1 MPLLEQLQTLLVMQA
16 IHLQSLTSVQQL
28 EAAVRQCLP
37 HLIVLDSGLDDL
49 NSFPALSWLR
59 SHYPQ
64 VPVLLLTTDYQPA
77 QRLQWLEQ
85 GVTDYLLKPF
95 HPRELVMR
103 IMSILP
109 AKPVS
114 AAMLFIANQCQ
125 FDPLNEC
132 LFRNGQRVRLT
143 HLETRLLLFFYRHA
157 GQVLTRDAISH
168 ALNGTELH
176 PLNRSIDM
184 AVNRLRKKLG
194 ESQRN
199 PRHLQT
205 VWRKG
210 YRFVICPEDS

>member
-1 MPLLEQLQTLLVMQA
+1 MLALQAVRLQA
-16 IHLQSLTSVQQL
+16 LPSVEQL

-37 HLIVLDSGLDDL
+37 QLVVLDTGGSDENVLPVLG
-49 NSFPALSWLR
+49 WLR
-59 SHYPQ
+59 GTYPHL
-64 VPVLLLTTDYQPA
+64 PVLLLITDYQPA

-85 GVTDYLLKPF
+85 GVMDYLLKPF
-95 HPRELVMR
+95 HPRELVVR
-103 IMSILP
+103 IMNLLP
-109 AKPVS
+109 SPPVS
-114 AAMLFIANQCQ
+114 PSTLFLANRCQ
-125 FDPLNEC
+125 FDPVNEC
-132 LFRNGQRVRLT
+132 LLRDGQRVRLT

-199 PRHLQT
+199 PRHLLT

-210 YRFVICPEDS
+210 YRFVVCPESE